1 MSAKKTSLSQSHEA
15 YEKAFKTFLEN
26 STARQ
31 SIVKCVQDGIKLA
44 LEKIAPLDVN
54 KAFNVLGVGSGKG
67 EMDVLIMQFI
77 AAQLKVGETDVKP
90 SIHSLVVE
98 PSSFLLEKFKA
109 SAASLPTSLT
119 DLARVSF
126 EWQQTTFQEYKQTC
140 AAQDKKIW
148 PSFDFIHFIHSI
160 YYMDAEDTLLTCF
173 EQYLGEKG
181 AIFCLV
187 QTEES
192 YFVKVQET
200 FKGRLTFGSEDMMIY
215 TENDLAKIA
224 AQKGWKYDIIRKDFI
239 IDVSLCF
246 GERSAQGDLLFDFL
260 THQKDFRAT
269 ADQELV
275 DEFID
280 FFGNCEV
287 ADETG
292 RRLLKAGMAA
302 VVIQK

>member
-77 AAQLKVGETDVKP
+77 AAQLKAGETDVKP

-98 PSSFLLEKFKA
+98 PSSFLLAKFKA

-173 EQYLGEKG
+173 EQQLGEKG

-280 FFGNCEV
+280 FFGNFEV